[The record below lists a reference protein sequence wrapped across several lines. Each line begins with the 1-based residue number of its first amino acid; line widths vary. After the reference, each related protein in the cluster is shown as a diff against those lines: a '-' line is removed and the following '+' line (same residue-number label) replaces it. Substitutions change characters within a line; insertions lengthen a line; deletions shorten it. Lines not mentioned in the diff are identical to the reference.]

1 MEFDINILIIIMLFG
16 LLASF
21 IDSVVGGGGLISLPA
36 LLAVGMDPA
45 VALGT
50 NKLASSFGTFTSTMK
65 FIKAKKV
72 DFDIV
77 GKLFPLSFIGSI
89 LGAFTATFLP
99 PEYLKPLAIIILAI
113 VTLYSIL
120 KKDWGD
126 INQYK
131 KLSLAK
137 AILFIVGV
145 TVIGYYDGFLGG
157 GTGSFFL
164 FVLLMIGLDFLHAA
178 GNAKFLNLA
187 SNLGALLLF
196 MSLGQV
202 NYVYGFFM
210 AISMVCGSYLGVTF
224 AIRKGVSYVKVL
236 FIVVTITLILKNAYD
251 YITNQLM

>member
-1 MEFDINILIIIMLFG
+1 MEFDLNTLLIIILFG
-16 LLASF
+16 LIASF
-21 IDSVVGGGGLISLPA
+21 IDSVVGGGGLISFPA

-50 NKLASSFGTFTSTMK
+50 NKLASSFGTLTSTLK
-65 FIKAKKV
+65 FVKAKKV

-89 LGAFTATFLP
+89 LGAITATYLP
-99 PEYLKPLAIIILAI
+99 PEYFKPLAIIILTL
-113 VTLYSIL
+113 VTFYSIL

-131 KLSLAK
+131 KLSLKK

-145 TVIGYYDGFLGG
+145 VVIGYYDGFIGG

-164 FVLLMIGLDFLHAA
+164 FVLLLIGLDFLHAA

-187 SNLGALLLF
+187 SNLGALILF
-196 MSLGQV
+196 MVLGQV
-202 NYVYGFFM
+202 NYIYGLSM
-210 AISMVCGSYLGVTF
+210 AGAMVVGSYLGVTF

-236 FIVVTITLILKNAYD
+236 FIVVTISLILKNVYD
-251 YITNQLM
+251 YVTSHIL

>member
-1 MEFDINILIIIMLFG
+1 MELDINILLIIILFG

-45 VALGT
+45 TALGT
-50 NKLASSFGTFTSTMK
+50 NKLASSFGTLTSTMK
-65 FIKAKKV
+65 FIKAKKI

-77 GKLFPLSFIGSI
+77 GKLFPLSFVGSI
-89 LGAFTATFLP
+89 FGALTATYLP
-99 PEYLKPLAIIILAI
+99 PEYLKPIAIVILAL
-113 VTLYSIL
+113 VTVYSIM

-126 INQYK
+126 INKYK
-131 KLSLAK
+131 KLSLKK

-145 TVIGYYDGFLGG
+145 ITIGYYDGFLGG

-164 FVLLMIGLDFLHAA
+164 FVLLLIGLDFLHAA

-196 MSLGQV
+196 IVMGQV
-202 NYVYGFFM
+202 NYIYGFAM
-210 AISMVCGSYLGVTF
+210 AISMVIGSYLGVTF
-224 AIRKGVSYVKVL
+224 AIKKGVSYVKVL
-236 FIVVTITLILKNAYD
+236 FIVVTILLIMKNTYD
-251 YITNQLM
+251 YIVNQIL

>member
-1 MEFDINILIIIMLFG
+1 MDFDINLLLIIMLFG
-16 LLASF
+16 LIAAF

-50 NKLASSFGTFTSTMK
+50 NKLASSFGSLTSTLK

-89 LGAFTATFLP
+89 LGAITATYLP
-99 PEYLKPLAIIILAI
+99 PEYFKPLAIIILAL
-113 VTLYSIL
+113 VTIYSIV

-126 INQYK
+126 INNYK
-131 KLSLAK
+131 KLTLKK

-145 TVIGYYDGFLGG
+145 TMIGYYDGFLGG

-164 FVLLMIGLDFLHAA
+164 FMLLLIGLDFLHAA

-187 SNLGALLLF
+187 SNLGALFLF
-196 MSLGQV
+196 MALGHV
-202 NYVYGFFM
+202 NYIYGFCM
-210 AISMVCGSYLGVTF
+210 AFSMVIGSYLGVTF
-224 AIRKGVSYVKVL
+224 AIKKGVSYVKVL
-236 FIVVTITLILKNAYD
+236 FIVITTLLLLKNAYD
-251 YITNQLM
+251 YVMTHLI

>member
-1 MEFDINILIIIMLFG
+1 MEFDINILLIIIVFG
-16 LLASF
+16 LIASF

-89 LGAFTATFLP
+89 FGAITATYSP
-99 PEYLKPLAIIILAI
+99 PEYLKPLAIIILAL
-113 VTLYSIL
+113 VTVYSIV

-131 KLSLAK
+131 KLSLKK
-137 AILFIVGV
+137 AILFIIGV
-145 TVIGYYDGFLGG
+145 IVIGYYDGFLGG

-164 FVLLMIGLDFLHAA
+164 FMLLLIGLDYLHAA

-187 SNLGALLLF
+187 SNVGALLLF
-196 MSLGQV
+196 MFLGQV
-202 NYVYGFFM
+202 NYVYGLCM
-210 AISMVCGSYLGVTF
+210 AASMVAGSYLGVTF
-224 AIRKGVSYVKVL
+224 AIKKGVSYVKVL
-236 FIVVTITLILKNAYD
+236 FIVVTIILIIKNIYD
-251 YITNQLM
+251 YVTVQLM